1 MTVEICHSLFLLAFF
16 AAQVAPAPESPD
28 PSAPHVGEESTST
41 EDLEPSEPYR
51 LRTTERLTGDW
62 GGTRLW
68 LEEKGVDVS
77 LSLTT
82 IYQQNVHGGVRTRN
96 AHRVSGSYDLELTFD
111 LEKTTGWHG
120 ATAYIYGQGGW
131 GDGISELGYVG
142 DMFSVNT
149 DATGDRAIDVLEFWI
164 EQSFLGDKL
173 RVQVGKINLTNEFLT
188 NAYANDETAQFL
200 NYALVVPQQVPI
212 PGDAWGHLG
221 AQAVLSPTDW
231 LYLSAGVAD
240 AQADYRETGLNT
252 AFHGEDYFFGIFEF
266 GLTPTLSTTRGNHS
280 GNYRFGVWY
289 DPQPKPKFFD
299 DSDEFAGPIP
309 YKRDDVGFYT
319 SFDQLVFKE
328 NRDDDDKQGI
338 GVFLRYGF
346 AHAEV
351 NELEHFWSAGAQY
364 QGLLPTRDE
373 DVIGFGVAQG
383 IVSRFV
389 DRIGEKPRRE
399 TVLELYY
406 NVQVTPWLNVSP
418 DLQIILDPG
427 GRGDGSDA
435 FVAGLRIQASF

>member
-1 MTVEICHSLFLLAFF
+1 MLTIELCRFLFPLTCF
-16 AAQVAPAPESPD
+16 AAQVAPATESPD
-28 PSAPHVGEESTST
+28 PPAPQVDEESTDAKDEKPPQPYSLGST
-41 EDLEPSEPYR
+41 D
-51 LRTTERLTGDW
+51 RLTGDW
-62 GGTRLW
+62 GGKRAW
-68 LEEKGVDVS
+68 LEERGVEVS
-77 LSLTT
+77 LSLTA

-96 AHRVSGSYDLELTFD
+96 AHRVTGSYDLELTFD
-111 LEKTTGWHG
+111 LEKTSGWQG
-120 ATAYIYGQGGW
+120 AKAYIFGQGGW

-142 DMFSVNT
+142 ELFSVNT

-164 EQSFLGDKL
+164 EQSFLGEKL
-173 RVQVGKINLTNEFLT
+173 RVQVGKINLSNEFLT

-200 NYALVVPQQVPI
+200 NYALVLPQQVPI

-221 AQAVLSPTDW
+221 AQAVFSPTDW

-266 GLTPTLSTTRGNHS
+266 GLTPTLSSTRGNHS

-289 DPQPKPKFFD
+289 DPQPKPEFFN
-299 DSDEFAGPIP
+299 ANGIARRIP
-309 YKRDDVGFYT
+309 FQRDDVGFYT
-319 SFDQLVFKE
+319 SCDQLVFKE
-328 NRDDDDKQGI
+328 NGDDDDTQGI

-364 QGLLPTRDE
+364 KGLLPTRDE

-389 DRIGEKPRRE
+389 KRIGETPHRE
-399 TVLELYY
+399 TALELYY
-406 NVQVTPWLNVSP
+406 NIQVAPWLNISP
-418 DLQIILDPG
+418 DFQVILDPG
-427 GRGDGSDA
+427 GRGDGKDA
-435 FVAGLRIQASF
+435 FVAGLRVQASF